1 MPEHEAPKP
10 ISPLRRVI
18 GFVFGTVLIGT
29 GGWFLYRHL
38 LYGDEFSVTLT
49 LLAFLM
55 VGSGILL
62 LPTAVLGRRD
72 W

>member
-1 MPEHEAPKP
+1 V
-10 ISPLRRVI
+10 L
-18 GFVFGTVLIGT
+18 GTALIGT

-49 LLAFLM
+49 LLAFFM
-55 VGSGILL
+55 MGSGIML
-62 LPTAVLGRRD
+62 LPTAVLGRKD

>member
-1 MPEHEAPKP
+1 
-10 ISPLRRVI
+10 
-18 GFVFGTVLIGT
+18 VFATALIGT
-29 GGWFLYRHL
+29 GGWFLYRYL

-49 LLAFLM
+49 LLAFFM
-55 VGSGILL
+55 MGSGIML